1 MVIFVEYSDLL
12 TNQREIR
19 RSMHSAGSYICYILK
34 RFFNRRVGTFFLLVV
49 GYLESVCSTS
59 RNKGDDYVLLAR
71 RD

>member
-1 MVIFVEYSDLL
+1 MLIFVEYSDLL

-19 RSMHSAGSYICYILK
+19 RSMHSAGLYICNVLK
-34 RFFNRRVGTFFLLVV
+34 RFFIEGLETFFLLIV

-59 RNKGDDYVLLAR
+59 RNKRDDYVLLAR